1 MHPMR
6 WPWDMKRDAFQ
17 RVDAWNQGIP
27 TMGLGNLGNDFV
39 ECGANN
45 IHKCKNILKY
55 LFEIS
60 NELLSLHLQ
69 IICPYFR

>member
-1 MHPMR
+1 LDSKGSST
-6 WPWDMKRDAFQ
+6 WKI
-17 RVDAWNQGIP
+17 GIP
-27 TMGLGNLGNDFV
+27 NINGVTLGNDFV

-69 IICPYFR
+69 IICPRFFQGKVMKNRGL

>member
-1 MHPMR
+1 MEN
-6 WPWDMKRDAFQ
+6 
-17 RVDAWNQGIP
+17 WNSKYKWGHF
-27 TMGLGNLGNDFV
+27 GEWFCGLGNDFV